1 MVVLAMAM
9 VVVLAVSLLHATG
22 ARAALRT
29 FNSVGVTANGQGYV
43 PIGTDGAVYAYGS
56 TAYHGNPTGFTGGI
70 VGIAVTADGQGYVAI
85 SSAGQ
90 VYAYGTVAYRGNPT
104 GFSGSIVGIAVTGDG
119 QGYIAMSSYG
129 QTYAYGTVVSR
140 GNPSGFD
147 YPMTGISV
155 TADGQGYAAV
165 SHTGQVYAYG
175 TVAYRGNPSGFTGSI
190 ASISTTAN
198 GQGYIAVSTIGQT
211 YAYGA
216 VVSRGNPTGFTGSI
230 VAVST
235 TADGQGYAVLSSTGQ
250 VYAYGTVAYW
260 GNGDPG
266 SNDTNALRNA
276 VTTLANNEKNNPS
289 HNVEQGNMST
299 SDDCNYY
306 STSLRAGSTGRC
318 SNGWLSEDW
327 CADFA
332 RWVWQQSGANVS
344 GLGGGAITFK
354 NRTGSNWHNDL
365 TNVQVGDV
373 IGWRFG
379 TAATSDDHVSIVVA
393 VTSTTLTVI
402 EGNVGSYPS
411 HVLQNTYARTVNNSG
426 GISGYATLSL

>member
-1 MVVLAMAM
+1 M
-9 VVVLAVSLLHATG
+9 VVVALALSLVHATG
-22 ARAALRT
+22 AKAALRT
-29 FNSVGVTANGQGYV
+29 FNSIGVSANGQGYAPV
-43 PIGTDGAVYAYGS
+43 GTDGAVYAYGS
-56 TAYHGNPTGFTGGI
+56 MVYRGNPTGFTGGI

-85 SSAGQ
+85 SSTGQ

-104 GFSGSIVGIAVTGDG
+104 GFSGSIVGIAVTADG
-119 QGYIAMSSYG
+119 QGYVAMSSYG
-129 QTYAYGTVVSR
+129 QTYAYGTVVAR

-165 SHTGQVYAYG
+165 SHSGQVYAYG
-175 TVAYRGNPSGFTGSI
+175 TVAYRGNPTGFTGSI

-198 GQGYIAVSTIGQT
+198 GQGYIAVSTVGQT
-211 YAYGA
+211 YAYGT
-216 VVSRGNPTGFTGSI
+216 VVSRGNPTGYTGSI

-276 VTTLANNEKNNPS
+276 VTTTAVAEKNNPA
-289 HNVEQGNMST
+289 HNIEQGNKAT
-299 SDDCNYY
+299 TDDCNYY
-306 STSLRAGSTGRC
+306 STSLQAGSTGRC
-318 SNGWLSEDW
+318 TNGWRSEDW

-332 RWVWQQSGANVS
+332 RWVWQQAGANTA
-344 GLGGGAITFK
+344 GLSGGAISFK
-354 NRTGSNWHNDL
+354 NRAGSNWHNDL

-373 IGWRFG
+373 IGWHFG
-379 TAATSDDHVSIVVA
+379 TAATGDDHVSVAVA
-393 VTSTTLTVI
+393 VTATTVTVI
-402 EGNVGSYPS
+402 EGNVGTYPS
-411 HVLQNTYARTVNNSG
+411 KVQQNTYPRTVNNNT
-426 GISGYATLSL
+426 GISGYATIHL